1 MQEKFRKFFIEIQK
15 DLKLY
20 GFLILLFSLYRL
32 LFILAMPEFLS
43 EETTFKDIFFALWIG
58 LRLSLKS
65 AGIVVLISFLIC
77 SVSRF
82 FLKADLSKLRFYL
95 GAIYT
100 IFLTI
105 LFQARFPYY
114 NEFHSTF
121 NHNIFNAFKEDGNA
135 LLITMIQQYH
145 LILKLS
151 IADLE
156 LDLLNKTASRANENI
171 VLTSKEF
178 TLLEFLI
185 KNKDRVLSETT
196 INSALSSFEDSNIS
210 NIVNVYIYR
219 LRNKIDKKFDK
230 KLIKTIRG
238 IGFKISDK

>member
-1 MQEKFRKFFIEIQK
+1 MKILIIEDDEKIVSFLKKGLIEECYVV
-15 DLKLY
+15 DSATNGDEGLY
-20 GFLILLFSLYRL
+20 LASVNEYDLILLDIQLPVKDGIEVCKSLRDSNNQTPIIMLTAKDSIEDKIKGLDIGANDYLAKPFSFAEL
-32 LFILAMPEFLS
+32 LARIRVQ
-43 EETTFKDIFFALWIG
+43 
-58 LRLSLKS
+58 LRKTN
-65 AGIVVLISFLIC
+65 AVL
-77 SVSRF
+77 
-82 FLKADLSKLRFYL
+82 
-95 GAIYT
+95 
-100 IFLTI
+100 
-105 LFQARFPYY
+105 
-114 NEFHSTF
+114 
-121 NHNIFNAFKEDGNA
+121 
-135 LLITMIQQYH
+135 
-145 LILKLS
+145 LKLS

-156 LDLLNKTASRANENI
+156 LDLLNKTATRANENI

-185 KNKDRVLSETT
+185 KNKDRVLSETI

>member
-1 MQEKFRKFFIEIQK
+1 MKILIIEDDVKITNF
-15 DLKLY
+15 LKKGLEEECYIVDSAINGDEGLY
-20 GFLILLFSLYRL
+20 LANVNEYDLILLDIMLPIKDGIEVCKILRASNNQTPIIMLTAKDSIEDKIKGLDIGANDYLAKPFSFAEL
-32 LFILAMPEFLS
+32 LARIRVQ
-43 EETTFKDIFFALWIG
+43 
-58 LRLSLKS
+58 LR
-65 AGIVVLISFLIC
+65 AIP
-77 SVSRF
+77 SVQ
-82 FLKADLSKLRFYL
+82 
-95 GAIYT
+95 T
-100 IFLTI
+100 
-105 LFQARFPYY
+105 
-114 NEFHSTF
+114 
-121 NHNIFNAFKEDGNA
+121 
-135 LLITMIQQYH
+135 
-145 LILKLS
+145 KLS
-151 IADLE
+151 IGDLE
-156 LDLLNKTASRANENI
+156 LDLLNKTATRANENI